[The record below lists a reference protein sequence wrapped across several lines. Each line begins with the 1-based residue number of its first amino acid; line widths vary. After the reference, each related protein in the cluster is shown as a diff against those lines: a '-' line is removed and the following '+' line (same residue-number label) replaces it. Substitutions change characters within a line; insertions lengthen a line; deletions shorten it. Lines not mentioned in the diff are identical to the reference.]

1 MRSFILVPAALGA
14 LLLGSAC
21 GSTASPTAA
30 GMASRG
36 PDQCFLSS
44 RITNY
49 ASANDTTLYLRM
61 LDRKVFQLDTTGAC
75 FNLSMANQVTVQ
87 AFSGGT
93 RLCANDTAEIT
104 SRGGTGGV
112 ETCRA
117 RVVGTLTKDQI
128 DALPSR
134 ARP

>member
-1 MRSFILVPAALGA
+1 MRLFVLAPAALGV

-30 GMASRG
+30 RMASRG
-36 PDQCFLSS
+36 PDQCFLTS
-44 RITNY
+44 RVTNY
-49 ASANDTTLYLRM
+49 ASANDTDLYVRT

-75 FNLSMANQVTVQ
+75 FNLSMADQIAVQ
-87 AFSGGT
+87 AFSGGA
-93 RLCANDTAEIT
+93 RLCAGNTAEIIARAG
-104 SRGGTGGV
+104 SRGA

-117 RVVGTLTKDQI
+117 RVVGALTEQQI